1 MRNCSSRVH
10 ARLTLDNWWY
20 HCSDAHAPSSV
31 CVYMWFSFYFIFSSS
46 FLSFLSLPLS
56 FLSLVIS
63 LLSLSVC
70 LNFFS
75 SLLLSHFSL
84 PPSLSS
90 ISSFFS
96 FSLFLFFISSLFIL
110 SFFYPCVSSV
120 SLIPFSF
127 SSLSSFS
134 RSPLSLIIFLL
145 PPSTSISAFIF
156 MVRFPLCQLLTLCV
170 HTFACDGRTQNDAHL
185 IVCYSS
191 FVFHSVNSGTFRGIN
206 IPIMVITM
214 VTFYCQ
220 CNPRCMA
227 PRNRKHL
234 LFANND
240 STAISDTIKRDLLL
254 A

>member
-1 MRNCSSRVH
+1 MCLYVVFFLLYFLFLFSLFSIPAFVLFVPCYISIVSFCLLKLFLSAPVSLLASSI
-10 ARLTLDNWWY
+10 
-20 HCSDAHAPSSV
+20 
-31 CVYMWFSFYFIFSSS
+31 FIFYLFIFF
-46 FLSFLSLPLS
+46 FLSFSLLYLFPLHS
-56 FLSLVIS
+56 VFFLSLCLFCLAYSFFLLFS
-63 LLSLSVC
+63 LLFL
-70 LNFFS
+70 
-75 SLLLSHFSL
+75 
-84 PPSLSS
+84 
-90 ISSFFS
+90 S
-96 FSLFLFFISSLFIL
+96 FSI
-110 SFFYPCVSSV
+110 
-120 SLIPFSF
+120 IPHY
-127 SSLSSFS
+127 
-134 RSPLSLIIFLL
+134 FLL
-145 PPSTSISAFIF
+145 PPSTFISAFIF

>member
-1 MRNCSSRVH
+1 
-10 ARLTLDNWWY
+10 
-20 HCSDAHAPSSV
+20 
-31 CVYMWFSFYFIFSSS
+31 MWVFLSFIFSSS

-63 LLSLSVC
+63 LLSLC
-70 LNFFS
+70 FLKPFFLS
-75 SLLLSHFSL
+75 APVSLLT
-84 PPSLSS
+84 SS
-90 ISSFFS
+90 IFIFYLLLHFFFPS
-96 FSLFLFFISSLFIL
+96 FSLLYLFSLHSFFFIFVFLSLCLAYSFLFLLF
-110 SFFYPCVSSV
+110 
-120 SLIPFSF
+120 
-127 SSLSSFS
+127 SLSPLSL
-134 RSPLSLIIFLL
+134 LSLIIFLL
-145 PPSTSISAFIF
+145 PHSTSISAFIF
-156 MVRFPLCQLLTLCV
+156 MVHFPLCQLLTLCV